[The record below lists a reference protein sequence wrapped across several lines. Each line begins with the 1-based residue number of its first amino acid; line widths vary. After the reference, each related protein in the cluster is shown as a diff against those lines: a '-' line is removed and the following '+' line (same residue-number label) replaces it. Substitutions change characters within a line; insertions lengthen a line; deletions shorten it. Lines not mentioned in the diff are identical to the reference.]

1 MKRNAREVAR
11 RVLARVAQGSYATQT
26 LASELSR
33 SGLGDTDR
41 ALTTELVYGA
51 LRLRER
57 LDRALAAHAPRGLH
71 QLDNLTRDALR
82 LGAYQILFLRI
93 PPHAAVD
100 DAVEAVKRMR
110 GPRLGGFVNA
120 LLRRLANTGE
130 PPLPP
135 PSPSSSSDDWGA
147 HLTIRESMP
156 RWIVDRVLVT
166 LGHDVGAAAL
176 AAFNTPAP
184 TWLRTNTLRTHR
196 EALIADL
203 QRERP
208 QVQLATA
215 AASPDA
221 LAARH
226 GGDLFTTAAY
236 RAGAF
241 LAQDLGAQLVV
252 RLLGTEP
259 GEHILDACAGMGGKS
274 TYLAAL
280 SRDGAT
286 IDAADLSPSKLA
298 LAQDHAQ
305 RLGMKSIRLLQAD
318 LTRQDAPLAPSY
330 DRVLL
335 DAPCSGL
342 GVLRRHPEAKWTRTP
357 ADVQSLAK
365 LQAALLAALAPRVRP
380 GGLFVYAVCT
390 FTEEEGPAQLER
402 FLHTHGDFQVE
413 PAGNVEAALAGLT
426 AADGTLRTWPHRD
439 DADAFY
445 AVRLRRI
452 SS

>member
-1 MKRNAREVAR
+1 VTVKRNAREVAR
-11 RVLARVAQGSYATQT
+11 RVLARVAQGGYATQT
-26 LASELSR
+26 LAGELGR
-33 SGLGDTDR
+33 SGLGDADR
-41 ALTTELVYGA
+41 ALATELVYGV

-57 LDRALAAHAPRGLH
+57 LDRALAAHAPRGLG
-71 QLDNLTRDALR
+71 QLDGFTRDALR
-82 LGAYQILFLRI
+82 LGAYQILFLRV

-120 LLRRLANTGE
+120 LLRRLASAGE

-135 PSPSSSSDDWGA
+135 PLPSEDGWAA
-147 HLTIRESMP
+147 HLAIRESMP
-156 RWIVDRVLVT
+156 RWIVDRVLAA
-166 LGHDVGAAAL
+166 LGHDAGAAAL

-196 EALIADL
+196 DALMAEL
-203 QRERP
+203 RRERP

-241 LAQDLGAQLVV
+241 MAQDLGAQLVA
-252 RLLGTEP
+252 RLLGAQP
-259 GEHILDACAGMGGKS
+259 GERILDACAGMGGKS

-280 SRDGAT
+280 SGDGAT
-286 IDAADLSPSKLA
+286 IDAADLSSSKLA

-305 RLGMKSIRLLQAD
+305 RLGMKSIRTIEAD
-318 LTRQDAPLAPSY
+318 LTREDAPLAPGY

-357 ADVQSLAK
+357 ADIKALAEF
-365 LQAALLAALAPRVRP
+365 QAALLARLASRVRP
-380 GGLFVYAVCT
+380 GGLLVYAVCT

-402 FLHTHGDFQVE
+402 FLRTHGDFQVE
-413 PAGNVEAALAGLT
+413 PAGTVEATLAELT

-445 AVRLRRI
+445 AVRLRHRN
-452 SS
+452 S

>member
-1 MKRNAREVAR
+1 M
-11 RVLARVAQGSYATQT
+11 LARVAQGGYATQT
-26 LASELSR
+26 LAGELGR
-33 SGLGDTDR
+33 SGLGDADR
-41 ALTTELVYGA
+41 ALATELVYGT

-57 LDRALAAHAPRGLH
+57 LDRALAAHAPRGLG
-71 QLDNLTRDALR
+71 QLDGFTRDALR
-82 LGAYQILFLRI
+82 IGAYQILFLRV

-110 GPRLGGFVNA
+110 GARLGGFVNA
-120 LLRRLANTGE
+120 LLRRLASSGE

-135 PSPSSSSDDWGA
+135 LPPSPSRDDFAA
-147 HLTIRESMP
+147 HLAVRESTP
-156 RWIVDRVLVT
+156 RWIVDRLLAA
-166 LGHDVGAAAL
+166 LGSEADAAAL

-196 EALIADL
+196 EALMAEL
-203 QRERP
+203 RRERP
-208 QVQLATA
+208 QVQLATT

-226 GGDLFTTAAY
+226 GGDLFTTAAH

-241 LAQDLGAQLVV
+241 IAQDLGAQLVV
-252 RLLGTEP
+252 RLLGAQP
-259 GEHILDACAGMGGKS
+259 GERILDACAGMGGKS

-280 SRDGAT
+280 SGDGAT
-286 IDAADLSPSKLA
+286 IDAADLSASKLA
-298 LAQDHAQ
+298 LARDHAQ
-305 RLGMKSIRLLQAD
+305 RLGMKSIRTIEAD
-318 LTRQDAPLAPSY
+318 LTRQEAPLAASY

-357 ADVQSLAK
+357 ADIQALAE
-365 LQAALLAALAPRVRP
+365 LQAALLAALASRVRP
-380 GGLFVYAVCT
+380 GGLLVYAVCT

-402 FLHTHGDFQVE
+402 FLHTHGDYRVE
-413 PAGNVEAALAGLT
+413 PAGLAEAPLAALAT
-426 AADGTLRTWPHRD
+426 ADGTLRTWPHRD

-445 AVRLRRI
+445 AVRLRHI